1 MSALVIF
8 ESFFNSHKII
18 FRNHA
23 PPPAHYNNS
32 PCYIIIMARGKSLL
46 ARCSSLVTREIHLF
60 AGKSKMKSYFLEK
73 GDKVERGEVRH
84 MRGGEGIRDDGV
96 TAEVTEAWLLV
107 RSVLGLLGAIII
119 VIIQII
125 IRVRS
130 QHSQQCLPVCSVTR
144 LTQAARHSSSQYSPD
159 WPRLLYPRLRQLTVS
174 NTQHSLFSPN
184 SVSVPRPPALTR
196 QGHLIQTQQSNTH
209 TLSTSNCNC
218 RIFVIL

>member
-73 GDKVERGEVRH
+73 GDKVERGERW
-84 MRGGEGIRDDGV
+84 GK
-96 TAEVTEAWLLV
+96 
-107 RSVLGLLGAIII
+107 
-119 VIIQII
+119 
-125 IRVRS
+125 
-130 QHSQQCLPVCSVTR
+130 
-144 LTQAARHSSSQYSPD
+144 
-159 WPRLLYPRLRQLTVS
+159 
-174 NTQHSLFSPN
+174 
-184 SVSVPRPPALTR
+184 VSVMT
-196 QGHLIQTQQSNTH
+196 G
-209 TLSTSNCNC
+209 
-218 RIFVIL
+218 

>member
-1 MSALVIF
+1 M
-8 ESFFNSHKII
+8 
-18 FRNHA
+18 
-23 PPPAHYNNS
+23 
-32 PCYIIIMARGKSLL
+32 
-46 ARCSSLVTREIHLF
+46 
-60 AGKSKMKSYFLEK
+60 
-73 GDKVERGEVRH
+73 
-84 MRGGEGIRDDGV
+84 GEGIRDDGV

-107 RSVLGLLGAIII
+107 RSVLGAIII

-144 LTQAARHSSSQYSPD
+144 LTQAARHSTSQYSVCPD
-159 WPRLLYPRLRQLTVS
+159 WPRLLFPRLRQVTVS
-174 NTQHSLFSPN
+174 NTQHSLFSLN